1 MPLIILFRDHS
12 GEYYDGDKDND
23 KEDGFSDI

>member
-1 MPLIILFRDHS
+1 MPLIIPFRDHP